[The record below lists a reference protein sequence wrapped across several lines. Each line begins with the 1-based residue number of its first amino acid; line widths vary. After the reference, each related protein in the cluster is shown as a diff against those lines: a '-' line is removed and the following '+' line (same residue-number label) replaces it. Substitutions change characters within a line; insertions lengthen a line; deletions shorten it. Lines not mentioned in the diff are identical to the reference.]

1 MPALSSYSSIETA
14 LVVKMD
20 LPEGVFTFSDYNTEL
35 IVDGYSAEGLGVFVG
50 ITNTTSELRVSNDS
64 LTITLTGIPDAVLQ
78 SILAQKMKGSRLSVT
93 RVFFDPV
100 TKELLDLSP
109 NSSLLGRFYGVINNI
124 AFEEEWDYASR
135 TSRNTV
141 SIICSSLV
149 SVLERKYA
157 GRRTN
162 DVDQKKWYPGDQ
174 SFDRM
179 PSLINANFQFGAQ
192 T

>member
-1 MPALSSYSSIETA
+1 MAALSSYSSIETA
-14 LVVKMD
+14 LVVKLD
-20 LPEGVFTFSDYNTEL
+20 LPEGVFVFSDYNTALE
-35 IVDGYSAEGLGVFVG
+35 VDGYTAEGLGVFVG
-50 ITNTTSELRVSNDS
+50 ITNTTSELRVSNDT
-64 LTITLTGIPDAVLQ
+64 LTITLSGIPNAVLQ

-93 RVFFDPV
+93 RVFFNPV
-100 TKELLDLSP
+100 TKQLLDLSP
-109 NSSLLGRFYGVINNI
+109 NSSLLGRFYGVINNV

-162 DVDQKKWYPGDQ
+162 PDDQKTYFPTDLA
-174 SFDRM
+174 FDRI
-179 PSLINANFQFGAQ
+179 PALVNSNFQFGAQ
-192 T
+192 Q